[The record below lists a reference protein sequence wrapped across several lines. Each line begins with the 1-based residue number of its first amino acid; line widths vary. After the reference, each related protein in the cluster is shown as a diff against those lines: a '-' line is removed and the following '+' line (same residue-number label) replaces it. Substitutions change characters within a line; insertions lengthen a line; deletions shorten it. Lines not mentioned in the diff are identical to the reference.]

1 MKKLLL
7 IAVLF
12 ASFANAQVYSGKGDT
27 KLQIGAHLQKDGTGV
42 IASTDFGIIDNL
54 SFGVSASYLLNTAS
68 YLGIPKF
75 SDRFDAKLRL
85 NTNLGNILN
94 IDDNFDLYPGLNL
107 GVKNFGG
114 HLGARYFFSDSFGLY
129 SEAVFPIAKY
139 ENQIT
144 GYDYLNN
151 QFAFNIGVSFSL

>member
-1 MKKLLL
+1 MKKILL
-7 IAVLF
+7 IAFLF
-12 ASFANAQVYSGKGDT
+12 TGLVNAQVYNGKGDM
-27 KLQIGAHLQKDGTGV
+27 KLQIGANLQEDGTGIV
-42 IASTDFGIIDNL
+42 VSTDFGLAENL
-54 SFGVSASYLLNTAS
+54 SFGISGSYLLNTAT
-68 YLGIPKF
+68 YAGIPKF
-75 SDRFDAKLRL
+75 KDRFDAKARL
-85 NTNLGNILN
+85 NAHLGSILN

-114 HLGARYFFSDSFGLY
+114 HIGARYFFSDSFGLY

-151 QFAFNIGVSFSL
+151 QFTVNVGVSFNL